1 MITVDL
7 EILFTIAFTSLLQS
21 IFGTGVLL
29 FGTPI
34 LLILEHDFQKTLTIL
49 LPASIMINFFQLRNN
64 LDLIDRT
71 FYKSLILFCLPAI
84 FLTLYLSFSININT
98 NYFVGIFLIFISLQT
113 LLKTIA
119 RAMNWILNYKRLYL
133 IIMGILHGF
142 TNLGGSLLSG
152 IVFSTKLPKDSKRT
166 TIAISYCSM
175 AFIQMVTMSSV
186 LGFDKFFNLENFIY
200 WASSPLMFILVEKNI
215 YNSVNEKLYT
225 KLSSFF
231 LFFLGLVILIK
242 S

>member
-64 LDLIDRT
+64 LDLVDRT

-98 NYFVGIFLIFISLQT
+98 NYFVEYF
-113 LLKTIA
+113 
-119 RAMNWILNYKRLYL
+119 
-133 IIMGILHGF
+133 
-142 TNLGGSLLSG
+142 
-152 IVFSTKLPKDSKRT
+152 
-166 TIAISYCSM
+166 
-175 AFIQMVTMSSV
+175 
-186 LGFDKFFNLENFIY
+186 
-200 WASSPLMFILVEKNI
+200 
-215 YNSVNEKLYT
+215 
-225 KLSSFF
+225 
-231 LFFLGLVILIK
+231 
-242 S
+242 